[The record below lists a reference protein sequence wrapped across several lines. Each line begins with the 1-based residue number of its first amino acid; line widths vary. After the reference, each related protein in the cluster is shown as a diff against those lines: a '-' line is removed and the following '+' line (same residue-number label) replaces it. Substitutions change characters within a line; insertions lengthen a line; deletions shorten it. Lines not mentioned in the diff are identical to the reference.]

1 MKYYTLEPEVAGGFG
16 PNSILEDPS
25 ARPPRITRF
34 NYEFAGWLGDPLLE
48 AVACFIVTEPLK
60 DKIAALHPTGVS
72 FGTVEVSKSG
82 EFEDLHP
89 GRQLPNFVWLQIT
102 GKAGEDDFGLS
113 VRHSLVVSERVLEV
127 LRQEGM
133 SHCAI
138 AEFNAGLR
146 S

>member
-1 MKYYTLEPEVAGGFG
+1 MKYYTLDPEVAGGFG
-16 PNSILEDPS
+16 PNSILDDPCT
-25 ARPPRITRF
+25 RPPRITHF

-60 DKIAALHPTGVS
+60 DRIAALHPTGVS

-89 GRQLPNFVWLQIT
+89 GRQLPIFVWLQVT
-102 GKAGEDDFGLS
+102 GEAGEDDFGLS
-113 VRHSLVVSERVLEV
+113 AMHNLVVSERVLEV

-138 AEFNAGLR
+138 ADFHAGLP
-146 S
+146 